1 MSPPGLNHPENAC
14 APPPSPA
21 KPERMLPFIVGCAL
35 LMQMLDSTVVTTAL
49 PTMAVDLG
57 ADPVRLNIAI
67 TAYLL
72 AVAVFVPISGW
83 AADRY
88 GARRVFIAAIA
99 LFTLSSLTCALSD
112 TLTELVWSRIVQG
125 IGGAMM
131 VPVGRIILLR
141 TIPKNELLKAMAFL
155 SLPALIGPMAGPPL
169 GGFLVTYAS
178 WHWIFLIN
186 LPIGILGIWM
196 VLRFVPELPK
206 DQQAHPLDWLGF
218 LLSALCMATLVGG
231 FESLGQ
237 GGPPLWVST
246 AFIATGLLSGVLYY
260 WHSRHHPEPILD
272 LSLLKIQTFR
282 VSTVAGNL
290 CRFGVG
296 AVPYLLALMLQ
307 IGFGL
312 SALSAG
318 LITFAG
324 AVGAMAMKIAAPRIL
339 DRWGYR
345 RVLTVNAVFTGLSL
359 ASCAFFTA
367 STPAVVMIAVLLFG
381 GFFRSLQ
388 FTAINTLAYADISQ
402 DSMSRA
408 SSFAAMGQQLGVSLG
423 VGVAAETLHLSMLWR
438 GSDTLIA
445 ADVVVG
451 FLVLGVLCALP
462 SFSFWRLSPQAG
474 ETLRQSRSAQ
484 SRAG

>member
-1 MSPPGLNHPENAC
+1 MAQILIEREHQLGLAQARRTAAQWVQDAEHKFDMRCDYQPGE
-14 APPPSPA
+14 
-21 KPERMLPFIVGCAL
+21 E
-35 LMQMLDSTVVTTAL
+35 
-49 PTMAVDLG
+49 
-57 ADPVRLNIAI
+57 ADEVSFSRSGLSG
-67 TAYLL
+67 TL
-72 AVAVFVPISGW
+72 AVS
-83 AADRY
+83 
-88 GARRVFIAAIA
+88 
-99 LFTLSSLTCALSD
+99 
-112 TLTELVWSRIVQG
+112 
-125 IGGAMM
+125 
-131 VPVGRIILLR
+131 
-141 TIPKNELLKAMAFL
+141 
-155 SLPALIGPMAGPPL
+155 
-169 GGFLVTYAS
+169 AS
-178 WHWIFLIN
+178 TFRL
-186 LPIGILGIWM
+186 
-196 VLRFVPELPK
+196 
-206 DQQAHPLDWLGF
+206 QAQLGF

-237 GGPPLWVST
+237 GGPPLWVSA

-402 DSMSRA
+402 ASMSRA

>member
-1 MSPPGLNHPENAC
+1 MSTAPSGLTPSQP
-14 APPPSPA
+14 APPPSKNTA

-49 PTMAVDLG
+49 PTMAADLG

-67 TAYLL
+67 TSYLL

-99 LFTLSSLTCALSD
+99 LFTLSSLTCALSNS
-112 TLTELVWSRIVQG
+112 LTQLVLSRIVQG

-141 TIPKNELLKAMAFL
+141 TIPKHELLKAMAFL
-155 SLPALIGPMAGPPL
+155 SMPALIGPMAGPPL

-186 LPIGILGIWM
+186 LPIGAVGIWM
-196 VLRFVPELPK
+196 ILRFVRELPS
-206 DQQAHPLDWLGF
+206 DNQAHPLDWLGF
-218 LLSALCMATLVGG
+218 FLSALCMATLVGG

-237 GGPPLWVST
+237 GGPSIAVSG
-246 AFIATGLLSGVLYY
+246 ALIATGFISGALYY
-260 WHSRHHPEPILD
+260 WHSQHHSNPILD
-272 LSLLKIQTFR
+272 LSLLKIHTFR
-282 VSTVAGNL
+282 VSTIAGNL

-296 AVPYLLALMLQ
+296 AVPYLLALLLQ

-324 AVGAMAMKIAAPRIL
+324 AVGAMAMKMAAPRIL
-339 DRWGYR
+339 YRWGYR
-345 RVLTVNAVFTGLSL
+345 RVLTVNAVFTGASL
-359 ASCAFFTA
+359 AACALFTA
-367 STPAVVMIAVLLFG
+367 STPAVVMIGVLLFG

-402 DSMSRA
+402 ASMSRA

-423 VGVAAETLHLSMLWR
+423 VGVAAEALHLSMLWR
-438 GSDTLIA
+438 GSNELIA

-451 FLVLGVLCALP
+451 FLVIGVLCALP
-462 SFSFWRLSPQAG
+462 SFLFWRLPPEAG
-474 ETLRQSRSAQ
+474 ESLRQNRL
-484 SRAG
+484 G

>member
-1 MSPPGLNHPENAC
+1 MSIAPSGLNRPQPAL
-14 APPPSPA
+14 PSPKDTA

-49 PTMAVDLG
+49 PTMAADLG

-67 TAYLL
+67 TSYLL

-99 LFTLSSLTCALSD
+99 LFTLSSLTCALST
-112 TLTELVWSRIVQG
+112 TLTELVLSRIVQG

-141 TIPKNELLKAMAFL
+141 TIPKHELLKAMAFL
-155 SLPALIGPMAGPPL
+155 SMPALIGPMAGPPL

-196 VLRFVPELPK
+196 ILRFVRELPA
-206 DQQAHPLDWLGF
+206 DHQARPLDWLGF
-218 LLSALCMATLVGG
+218 VLSALCMATLVAG

-237 GGPPLWVST
+237 GGPSIAVS
-246 AFIATGLLSGVLYY
+246 AALIATGLISGALYY
-260 WHSRHHPEPILD
+260 WHSQHHPDPILD
-272 LSLLKIQTFR
+272 LSLLKIHTFS
-282 VSTVAGNL
+282 VSTIAGNL

-324 AVGAMAMKIAAPRIL
+324 AVGALAMKIAAPRIL

-345 RVLTVNAVFTGLSL
+345 RVLTVNAIFTGASL

-367 STPAVVMIAVLLFG
+367 STPAVVMIGVLLFG

-388 FTAINTLAYADISQ
+388 FTAINTLTYADITQ
-402 DSMSRA
+402 TSMSRA

-423 VGVAAETLHLSMLWR
+423 VGVAAEALHLSMLWR
-438 GSDTLIA
+438 GSSQLIA

-451 FLVLGVLCALP
+451 FVVVGVLCALP
-462 SFSFWRLSPQAG
+462 SFAFWRLPADAG
-474 ETLRQSRSAQ
+474 ESLRQNRP
-484 SRAG
+484 G

>member
-1 MSPPGLNHPENAC
+1 MSTAPSGLTPSPP
-14 APPPSPA
+14 APLRPKNTA
-21 KPERMLPFIVGCAL
+21 KPERMLPFIVGYAL

-49 PTMAVDLG
+49 PTMAADLG
-57 ADPVRLNIAI
+57 ADPVRLNIVI
-67 TAYLL
+67 TSYLL

-88 GARRVFIAAIA
+88 GARRVFIAAIV
-99 LFTLSSLTCALSD
+99 LFTLSSLTCALST
-112 TLTELVWSRIVQG
+112 TLTQLVLSRIVQG

-141 TIPKNELLKAMAFL
+141 TIPKHDLLKAMAFL
-155 SLPALIGPMAGPPL
+155 SMPALIGPMAGPPL

-196 VLRFVPELPK
+196 ILRFVRELPA
-206 DQQAHPLDWLGF
+206 DHQARPLDWLGF
-218 LLSALCMATLVGG
+218 VLSALCMATLVAG

-237 GGPPLWVST
+237 GGPSIAVSAT
-246 AFIATGLLSGVLYY
+246 LIATGLISGALYY
-260 WHSRHHPEPILD
+260 WHSQHHPDPILD
-272 LSLLKIQTFR
+272 LSLLKIHTFR
-282 VSTVAGNL
+282 VSTIAGNL

-324 AVGAMAMKIAAPRIL
+324 AVGALAMKIAAPRIL

-345 RVLTVNAVFTGLSL
+345 RVLTVNAIFTGASL
-359 ASCAFFTA
+359 AACALFTA
-367 STPAVVMIAVLLFG
+367 STPAMVMIGVLLFG

-402 DSMSRA
+402 ASMSRA

-423 VGVAAETLHLSMLWR
+423 VGIAAEALHLSMLWR
-438 GSDTLIA
+438 GSTELIA

-451 FLVLGVLCALP
+451 FLVIGVLCALP
-462 SFSFWRLSPQAG
+462 SFSFWRLPPEAG
-474 ETLRQSRSAQ
+474 ESLRQNRS
-484 SRAG
+484 G

>member
-1 MSPPGLNHPENAC
+1 
-14 APPPSPA
+14 
-21 KPERMLPFIVGCAL
+21 MLPFIVGCAL

-49 PTMAVDLG
+49 PTMAADLG

-67 TAYLL
+67 TSYLL

-99 LFTLSSLTCALSD
+99 LFTLSSLTCALST
-112 TLTELVWSRIVQG
+112 TLTQLVLSRIVQG

-141 TIPKNELLKAMAFL
+141 TIPKHDLLKAMAFL
-155 SLPALIGPMAGPPL
+155 SMPALIGPMAGPPL

-186 LPIGILGIWM
+186 LPIGLLGIWM
-196 VLRFVPELPK
+196 ILRFVRELPA
-206 DQQAHPLDWLGF
+206 DQQVRPLDWLGF
-218 LLSALCMATLVGG
+218 VLSALCMATLVAG

-237 GGPPLWVST
+237 GGPSIAVS
-246 AFIATGLLSGVLYY
+246 AALIATGLLSGALYY
-260 WHSRHHPEPILD
+260 WHSQHHSDPILD
-272 LSLLKIQTFR
+272 LTLLKIHTFR

-324 AVGAMAMKIAAPRIL
+324 AVGAMVMKMAAPRIL

-345 RVLTVNAVFTGLSL
+345 RVLTVNAVFTGASL
-359 ASCAFFTA
+359 AACAFFTA
-367 STPAVVMIAVLLFG
+367 STPAVVMIGVLLFG

-388 FTAINTLAYADISQ
+388 FTAINTLAYADITQ
-402 DSMSRA
+402 ASMSRA

-423 VGVAAETLHLSMLWR
+423 VGVAAEALHLSMLWR
-438 GSDTLIA
+438 GSSQLIA

-451 FLVLGVLCALP
+451 FLVIGVLSALP
-462 SFSFWRLSPQAG
+462 SFAFWRLPPDAG
-474 ETLRQSRSAQ
+474 ESLRQNRS
-484 SRAG
+484 G